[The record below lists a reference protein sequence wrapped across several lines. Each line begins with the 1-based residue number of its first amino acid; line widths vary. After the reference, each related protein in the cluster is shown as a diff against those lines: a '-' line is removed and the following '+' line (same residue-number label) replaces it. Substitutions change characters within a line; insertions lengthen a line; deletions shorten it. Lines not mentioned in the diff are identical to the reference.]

1 MVAITEQELSTRI
14 KDQIYWDGRVNAADV
29 GVNVEGGKA
38 VLTGTVPSY
47 RAKMAATEDAWT
59 VAGIETVDNQL
70 RVQYPPTVTVPPD
83 AEITSNVKNSL
94 VWDPDIDSTKID
106 VTVAEGIA
114 TLTGTVDAYWKKF
127 QAENDAYWVTGV
139 IDVVNEIGVVPT
151 DQPIDEAI
159 ARDIEAALGR
169 NINVNVEDVTVEV
182 ENGVVTL
189 TGTVPTWAA
198 WRAAYNTAI
207 YTSGVVDVVDRL
219 VIRYS

>member
-1 MVAITEQELSTRI
+1 MVAITDRELSTRI
-14 KDQIYWDGRVNAADV
+14 KDQVYWDGRVNAADV
-29 GVNVEGGKA
+29 GVNVEDGRA
-38 VLTGTVPSY
+38 ILTGKVPSY

-59 VAGIETVDNQL
+59 VAGINTVDNQL
-70 RVQYPPTVTVPPD
+70 QVQYPPTVTVPPD
-83 AEITSNVKNSL
+83 AEIASNVKNSL
-94 VWDPDIDSTKID
+94 VWDPDIDSTKVD
-106 VTVAEGIA
+106 VTVAGGIA
-114 TLTGTVDAYWKKF
+114 TLMGTVDAYWKKF

-139 IDVVNEIGVVPT
+139 VDVVNEIGVVPT